1 MDFGGER
8 TVALPIQ
15 AFQRV
20 VANAMNESAMRTV
33 QSDIAKRRQ
42 KLLLA
47 FGSFATAEFSE
58 VEAT

>member
-1 MDFGGER
+1 MDLGGER

-15 AFQRV
+15 VFQRV
-20 VANAMNESAMRTV
+20 VASVMNESAMSTV
-33 QSDIAKRRQ
+33 QSGIAKRRQ

-47 FGSFATAEFSE
+47 FGSFAIAEFSD